1 MFAFMKWPRSSG
13 GPGSALLLHLFIYP
27 IPSLLFSCTTPK
39 PGSIKQVPLMIS
51 TPPIKGLFCKRHWD
65 SCSPILPCVPWLHSI
80 ISSIFFLT
88 HTSATFFLLDHLKLK
103 IIQHDPSTWVFSFPS
118 STLDMKPALHFSG
131 LPETWQTLPRVTD
144 STRPTI
150 GDLTFSKMQLPLKM
164 IYHNSRLSSW
174 QMGRRGRLS
183 EGPQKMYNLQSS
195 IYSMFPWK
203 WNATNKNIFLGYK
216 IAQNVIRK
224 AGSSVQCI

>member
-1 MFAFMKWPRSSG
+1 M
-13 GPGSALLLHLFIYP
+13 
-27 IPSLLFSCTTPK
+27 
-39 PGSIKQVPLMIS
+39 
-51 TPPIKGLFCKRHWD
+51 
-65 SCSPILPCVPWLHSI
+65 PWLHSI

-118 STLDMKPALHFSG
+118 SILDMKPALHFSG
-131 LPETWQTLPRVTD
+131 LPETRQTLPRVTD

-183 EGPQKMYNLQSS
+183 EGPQKTYNLQSS

-203 WNATNKNIFLGYK
+203 WNATNKNIFWVTKLPKMWFGRQALQFSAFEELGLFSQVFQVSALLQCSSWGK
-216 IAQNVIRK
+216 RERK
-224 AGSSVQCI
+224 K